1 MKQTQPDDLKFLTGH
16 NWLYLYLFVCV
27 HILAGR
33 LTVWRLLIF
42 VVVSIILEFSQN
54 FEFVLPVFSVE
65 SVKNLSNYCLFV

>member
-1 MKQTQPDDLKFLTGH
+1 M
-16 NWLYLYLFVCV
+16 
-27 HILAGR
+27 
-33 LTVWRLLIF
+33 WRLLIF